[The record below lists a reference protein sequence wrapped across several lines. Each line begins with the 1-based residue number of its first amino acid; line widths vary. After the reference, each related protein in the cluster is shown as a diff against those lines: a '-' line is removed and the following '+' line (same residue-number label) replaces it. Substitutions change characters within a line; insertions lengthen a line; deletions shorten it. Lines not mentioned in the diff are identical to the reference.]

1 MNLKYLETF
10 LFDMVH
16 KCLLIVEVVRNVG
29 NSKRQLL
36 QSLIMKVASILL
48 LPSCIIK
55 VGNVLWMQ
63 WPIVIGPIPG
73 RMNSDNEAVFRVEY
87 ILGWSRSSNIT

>member
-48 LPSCIIK
+48 LHIKVIK
-55 VGNVLWMQ
+55 VGNVQWIQ
-63 WPIVIGPIPG
+63 WPI
-73 RMNSDNEAVFRVEY
+73 
-87 ILGWSRSSNIT
+87 L